1 MLSRGTCTTRHFPA
15 HTPTP
20 CSNQTLFDNRWEQRY
35 IHNPLLIDGRK
46 FDLRLYVLVTSM
58 EPLRVYLF
66 EEGLVRFST
75 KRYSLRNLRSRFTH
89 LTNYSINK
97 KSGSFKVQR
106 GGVTYAHYGGN
117 LADNFVPMIPLERIF
132 SAELCCSGALFRRPC
147 TSRQGTSDHHCVM
160 HRLSAGRVSVPQED

>member
-1 MLSRGTCTTRHFPA
+1 M
-15 HTPTP
+15 
-20 CSNQTLFDNRWEQRY
+20 
-35 IHNPLLIDGRK
+35 LIDGRK

-97 KSGSFKVQR
+97 KSGSFKVQEGR
-106 GGVTYAHYGGN
+106 R
-117 LADNFVPMIPLERIF
+117 DCR
-132 SAELCCSGALFRRPC
+132 CSLPWYIV
-147 TSRQGTSDHHCVM
+147 S
-160 HRLSAGRVSVPQED
+160 LSLN

>member
-1 MLSRGTCTTRHFPA
+1 PPASSCGRGIRVINKGGVGGV
-15 HTPTP
+15 
-20 CSNQTLFDNRWEQRY
+20 SKSKKGLVQRY
-35 IHNPLLIDGRK
+35 IHNPMLIDGRK

-97 KSGSFKVQR
+97 KSGSFQ
-106 GGVTYAHYGGN
+106 GP
-117 LADNFVPMIPLERIF
+117 DN
-132 SAELCCSGALFRRPC
+132 
-147 TSRQGTSDHHCVM
+147 SD
-160 HRLSAGRVSVPQED
+160 G

>member
-1 MLSRGTCTTRHFPA
+1 MLQHVFNKRR
-15 HTPTP
+15 
-20 CSNQTLFDNRWEQRY
+20 EQRY
-35 IHNPLLIDGRK
+35 IHNPMLIDGRK

-97 KSGSFKVQR
+97 KSGSFQVQR
-106 GGVTYAHYGGN
+106 GGMTVHHGMQQMMPMMACGAHD
-117 LADNFVPMIPLERIF
+117 LFFV
-132 SAELCCSGALFRRPC
+132 
-147 TSRQGTSDHHCVM
+147 HCVRWLVFKEKSSESPQVPPAWRPA
-160 HRLSAGRVSVPQED
+160 HTAASLVSFFFFSNNVTHLWQV

>member
-1 MLSRGTCTTRHFPA
+1 MKRLRKMPMVPLSPAFPA
-15 HTPTP
+15 KSIEQTPTNTTP
-20 CSNQTLFDNRWEQRY
+20 CFASNCFLFSNKRREQRY
-35 IHNPLLIDGRK
+35 IHNPMLIDGRK

-106 GGVTYAHYGGN
+106 GGVAVDYCSVRHYCALGQWCILRDFVLRK
-117 LADNFVPMIPLERIF
+117 LAGSP
-132 SAELCCSGALFRRPC
+132 
-147 TSRQGTSDHHCVM
+147 GTVFKDM
-160 HRLSAGRVSVPQED
+160 FL